1 MTTFDVNSQK
11 LNKQDF
17 QKALGNRIRQI
28 RESKNISQTELGNLC
43 DIERSNMNR
52 IEAGNTNPSS
62 YLLYVIAEKLEVK
75 ASELLNF
82 NSTSE

>member
-1 MTTFDVNSQK
+1 M
-11 LNKQDF
+11 NKKDF

-28 RESKNISQTELGNLC
+28 REAKNISQTELGNLC

-62 YLLYVIAEKLEVK
+62 YLIYQIAEKLEVE

-82 NSTSE
+82 KTSSN

>member
-1 MTTFDVNSQK
+1 MVIK
-11 LNKQDF
+11 LKKLDKKSF
-17 QKALGNRIRQI
+17 QILLGKRIRQL
-28 RESKNISQTELGNLC
+28 REEKNFSQTELGNLC

-62 YLLYVIAEKLEVK
+62 YLLYQIAEKLGVE

-82 NSTSE
+82 KSSSN